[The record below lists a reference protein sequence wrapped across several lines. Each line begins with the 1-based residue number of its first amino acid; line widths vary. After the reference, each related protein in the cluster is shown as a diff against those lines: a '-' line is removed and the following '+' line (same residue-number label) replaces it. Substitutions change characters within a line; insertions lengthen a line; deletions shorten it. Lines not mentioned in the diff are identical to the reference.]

1 MIRISPP
8 LTNPHKERTLV
19 HPSIH
24 PSKMENA
31 KASPFLIPLLE
42 ARPRARVTTYDSKP
56 TVAWFQPEDVTAADP
71 APTNDTQGDQT
82 TGNAD
87 TSLCAV
93 CQINQYR
100 YMCPNCHGPYCSV
113 ACYQQHGANCTERF
127 YHTRVEQVLQ
137 REVQE
142 RRDET
147 RAILKRVSQPL
158 EQPKQQQPQPPFTA
172 DDNVLRL
179 HHAAAPPPILS
190 QEQLFTMLQLLE
202 AGNGPE
208 LEQFLHSVPQL
219 GQAIERDIRTG
230 QLSGDWLLNPWYP
243 WWQTELAPNH
253 NSDEEEDSTDEEEE
267 NETIYPNNDQ
277 LQSNNPCHLETLDER
292 LLRVPSFS
300 SLRRTPAPPQLKF
313 HLVNVLYATV
323 HTLRLFHGVTNA
335 TQPDVAGN
343 AALTLAEAS
352 SVLSNNAQFETLAH
366 VLTACCFHSS
376 PSSSGRDGATTCAPW
391 YVVAQDVAL
400 LCRQGHRYVGRCL
413 LEAIDIVKAGM
424 QVTQQTSGNDTKETP
439 KASANDDT
447 NQTDAVSL
455 RHVRKKLEFFLSWSQ
470 QDTVRAN
477 CESLADDIEQWI
489 VDWNLSN
496 VSE

>member
-1 MIRISPP
+1 MALSRHPPVLLGADSVRVHCHLLHWTQFALFSLARFVPFSSPLRAFKEPVALSLTPFGLSRKHPRETAIPIMITEKTRLLLLPKTPIQISSSSSSFSSSD
-8 LTNPHKERTLV
+8 LYENDLADDTDTARLLSHCYFYRWRGILRGIMGRVVGVTLGLAAMTTMVCWQLHHFQQHNSSSLIRT
-19 HPSIH
+19 
-24 PSKMENA
+24 K
-31 KASPFLIPLLE
+31 
-42 ARPRARVTTYDSKP
+42 RG
-56 TVAWFQPEDVTAADP
+56 QPYYYHH
-71 APTNDTQGDQT
+71 QGD
-82 TGNAD
+82 
-87 TSLCAV
+87 AV
-93 CQINQYR
+93 GSQR
-100 YMCPNCHGPYCSV
+100 L
-113 ACYQQHGANCTERF
+113 A
-127 YHTRVEQVLQ
+127 TRWE
-137 REVQE
+137 QE
-142 RRDET
+142 RSAHLGLDPF
-147 RAILKRVSQPL
+147 ILNLLRR
-158 EQPKQQQPQPPFTA
+158 EQ
-172 DDNVLRL
+172 
-179 HHAAAPPPILS
+179 
-190 QEQLFTMLQLLE
+190 
-202 AGNGPE
+202 
-208 LEQFLHSVPQL
+208 
-219 GQAIERDIRTG
+219 
-230 QLSGDWLLNPWYP
+230 
-243 WWQTELAPNH
+243 NH
-253 NSDEEEDSTDEEEE
+253 KHEEEDSTDEKEEEEEEEE

-300 SLRRTPAPPQLKF
+300 SLRRTPAPPQLEF

-343 AALTLAEAS
+343 AALTLTEAS

-455 RHVRKKLEFFLSWSQ
+455 RHVQKKLEFFLSWSQ

-489 VDWNLSN
+489 ADWNLSN